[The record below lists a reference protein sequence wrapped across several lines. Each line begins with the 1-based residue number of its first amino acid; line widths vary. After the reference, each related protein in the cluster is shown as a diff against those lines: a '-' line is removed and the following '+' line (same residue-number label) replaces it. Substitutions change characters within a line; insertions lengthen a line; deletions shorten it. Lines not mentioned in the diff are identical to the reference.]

1 MSESDCIQVIDTS
14 MLTSPTEAD
23 NLYISR
29 QNAYENQLPGTP
41 EITVF
46 VVAYNRLEKT
56 RRCVESILKYTE
68 GIDYELLL
76 VDNGSEDGTLDYFQS
91 VPYLRK
97 RMIRITK
104 NLGSQY
110 ALNLAMRLSSGRYF
124 VQVTN
129 DVIVTKNWL
138 SNLLRC
144 VESDPRIGMV
154 TPGSSN
160 ISNLQEIPLNFSSY
174 EEMQEKAA
182 AYNQSDP
189 RK

>member
-68 GIDYELLL
+68 GIDYELLWSIT
-76 VDNGSEDGTLDYFQS
+76 VRKTVHWTTFNQ
-91 VPYLRK
+91 YL
-97 RMIRITK
+97 I
-104 NLGSQY
+104 
-110 ALNLAMRLSSGRYF
+110 
-124 VQVTN
+124 
-129 DVIVTKNWL
+129 
-138 SNLLRC
+138 
-144 VESDPRIGMV
+144 
-154 TPGSSN
+154 
-160 ISNLQEIPLNFSSY
+160 
-174 EEMQEKAA
+174 
-182 AYNQSDP
+182 
-189 RK
+189 